1 MCLALDY
8 TEAQRGITQACL
20 SSWNLW
26 ACEGNKAPDKTIKE
40 LNASYLLNIC
50 ERNVHN

>member
-8 TEAQRGITQACL
+8 TEAQRGVAQVCMP
-20 SSWNLW
+20 SWNLQGR
-26 ACEGNKAPDKTIKE
+26 EGNKAIVKIIKE

-50 ERNVHN
+50 ENIN